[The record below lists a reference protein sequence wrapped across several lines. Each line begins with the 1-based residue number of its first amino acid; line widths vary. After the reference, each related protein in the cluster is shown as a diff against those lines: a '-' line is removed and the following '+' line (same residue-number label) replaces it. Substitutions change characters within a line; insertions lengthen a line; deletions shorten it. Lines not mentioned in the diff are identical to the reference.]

1 MSKQYNIRW
10 RDSDERELKRVV
22 RNFNAKIDRLAKK
35 DPQNANALPE
45 KVRVGQLKELIDTRQ
60 DLKRELKSLQR
71 FSKRGSEELVTIP
84 DSQYNIKITQWQK
97 QEMSIRAGLVTRKRK
112 KRKNELEEIEVTSR
126 GEKLGYTAGQFGMGR
141 ADEIALRPIKA
152 FYRTMNRVD
161 VNKRFK
167 SLVKQSQ
174 STYFNRA
181 DEQYRQN
188 YIKSLIENYN
198 SEDIE
203 DVIKKIEDM
212 NINDFISQVKAEDPN
227 FEFNYPP
234 DEDEYEQYVNQ
245 IRAIWIPNRRKR

>member
-10 RDSDERELKRVV
+10 RESDEQELKRVV

-35 DPQNANALPE
+35 DPKNANTLPE

-71 FSKRGSEELVTIP
+71 FSKRGSEELVEIP
-84 DSQYNIKITQWQK
+84 DSQYNIKITAWQK
-97 QEMSIRAGLVTRKRK
+97 QEMSIRAGLVSRKRK
-112 KRKNELEEIEVTSR
+112 KRKSELEELEVKSR
-126 GEKLGYTAGQFGMGR
+126 GQELGYKVGQVGMGK

-181 DEQYRQN
+181 DEQYRKN
-188 YIKSLIENYN
+188 YINSLLENYN
-198 SEDIE
+198 SEDIG
-203 DVIKKIEDM
+203 DVIQKIEEM
-212 NINDFISQVKAEDPN
+212 SIKDFIALVKSEDPN

-234 DEDEYEQYVNQ
+234 NEDEYEQYVNQ
-245 IRAIWIPNRRKR
+245 IKAIWTPNKRKG